1 MVQVDVFWSYGLG
14 AGFAFGAAR
23 QLKALGAGQ
32 APHAD
37 EDTETAM
44 LRDAA
49 PFNNRFF
56 MVNLIFLSCLFA
68 PSGIYLLWQF
78 TSWETMHVLDKTMPA
93 WLVTGFA
100 ITNVTQGILGFWVTQ
115 KCIRSGKAYQGFLQI
130 ILGYFFMFFI
140 LVHGW
145 DGTGYRRFFSPTRA
159 DFLAWDPANVPAW
172 FTSPV
177 ALTLY
182 AMGVILIPVIFY
194 YFGRWMQ
201 DGYALAGIKKHPGWG
216 AIVVLLLLTVFG
228 AGLGS
233 AIACSLLIHWIG
245 WIAGAAAFA
254 VAAALLLVR
263 RGGLFHM
270 LYKAVYAEA
279 G

>member
-23 QLKALGAGQ
+23 QLKALGAGH
-32 APHAD
+32 APHES
-37 EDTETAM
+37 EDAETSM
-44 LRDAA
+44 PRDAA

-56 MVNLIFLSCLFA
+56 MVNLMFLSCLFA

-78 TSWETMHVLDKTMPA
+78 TSWETMHALDKSMPA

-100 ITNVTQGILGFWVTQ
+100 ITNVTQGVLGFWVVQ
-115 KCIRSGKAYQGFLQI
+115 KCIRAGRAYLGYLQI
-130 ILGYFFMFFI
+130 VLAYFCMFFI

-145 DGTGYRRFFSPTRA
+145 DGTGYRRFFSPARA
-159 DFLAWDPANVPAW
+159 DFLAWDPANIPAW

-194 YFGRWMQ
+194 YFGRWIQ
-201 DGYALAGIKKHPGWG
+201 EGYELAGLERRPGWG
-216 AIVVLLLLTVFG
+216 ALIAMLLGTVFG

-233 AIACSLLIHWIG
+233 AIVCSLAIHRLG
-245 WIAGAAAFA
+245 WLAGAAVFA
-254 VAAALLLVR
+254 IAAALLLVR
-263 RGGLFHM
+263 RGGVFHRLF
-270 LYKAVYAEA
+270 AGIYAESA
-279 G
+279 